1 MRGTALLAGVCLVG
15 PGGLGGLGGLGHGD
29 AAQVRGARVAGRIIL
44 PERGNHTPSPDLGTA
59 VVWLERAPG
68 PARPGVAEIAINDKQ
83 FVPGVVVVP
92 VGSTVRFTNH
102 DPFDHNVFSVS
113 EPSQFDL
120 GEYGRGEAKEWAFT
134 RPGLVRVFCNVHPRM
149 VAFVQVMATRHYT
162 QPGRDGSFA
171 LEDVPPGAYT
181 LRVWHPRTPDVARDL
196 SVGPAGVSGLEVQ
209 LDARG
214 FRWVPHKN
222 KYGKDYPTNAGRE
235 RY

>member
-1 MRGTALLAGVCLVG
+1 MRWTALLAGVCLVG
-15 PGGLGGLGGLGHGD
+15 LGGLGHGG
-29 AAQVRGARVAGRIIL
+29 AAQLRGARVAGRIMML
-44 PERGNHTPSPDLGTA
+44 EKGNHTPSPDLGAA
-59 VVWLERAPG
+59 VVWLAGPPG
-68 PARPGVAEIAINDKQ
+68 PARPGMAEIAINDKQ
-83 FVPGVVVVP
+83 YVPGVVVVP

>member
-1 MRGTALLAGVCLVG
+1 MRWTALLAGVCLVG
-15 PGGLGGLGGLGHGD
+15 LGGLEGLGHGG
-29 AAQVRGARVAGRIIL
+29 AAQLRGARVAGRIIML
-44 PERGNHTPSPDLGTA
+44 EKGNHTPSRDLGAA

-68 PARPGVAEIAINDKQ
+68 PARPGVAEIVINDKQ

-113 EPSQFDL
+113 EPNQFDL
-120 GEYGRGEAKEWAFT
+120 GQYGRGEAKEWTFAG
-134 RPGLVRVFCNVHPRM
+134 RGLVRVFCNVHPRM
-149 VAFVQVMATRHYT
+149 VAFVQVMATRYYT
-162 QPGRDGSFA
+162 QPGRDGSFV
-171 LEDVPPGAYT
+171 LEDVPPGPYT
-181 LRVWHPRTPDVARDL
+181 LRVWHERSPEVARDL
-196 SVGPAGVSGLEVQ
+196 TVGPAGVTGLEVQ

-214 FRWVPHKN
+214 FRRVPHKN

>member
-1 MRGTALLAGVCLVG
+1 MKT
-15 PGGLGGLGGLGHGD
+15 
-29 AAQVRGARVAGRIIL
+29 
-44 PERGNHTPSPDLGTA
+44 
-59 VVWLERAPG
+59 G
-68 PARPGVAEIAINDKQ
+68 PA
-83 FVPGVVVVP
+83 
-92 VGSTVRFTNH
+92 
-102 DPFDHNVFSVS
+102 
-113 EPSQFDL
+113 
-120 GEYGRGEAKEWAFT
+120 EWAFT